1 MPSMNYGA
9 RVGSAGR
16 QTDLIVR
23 ECHQCGRPTVFAQEP
38 AENAVCAGCA
48 GEPAPPRDAARSCP
62 IDDTPLAAE
71 HRSGVTLD
79 RCPSCDGVWLDSG
92 ELELVVQ
99 PARRVAE
106 GRGDRVADLLV
117 DILAGQSGTTGR
129 GRSTEG

>member
-1 MPSMNYGA
+1 MVPPMNYGA
-9 RVGSAGR
+9 RAGAAGPNSA
-16 QTDLIVR
+16 LIVR

-38 AENAVCAGCA
+38 EPTAVCAGCA
-48 GEPAPPRDAARSCP
+48 GEPAPQRDAARSCP

-79 RCPSCDGVWLDSG
+79 RCPSCDGVWLDAG

-99 PARRVAE
+99 AARRVAE

-117 DILAGQSGTTGR
+117 EIFAGKTTK
-129 GRSTEG
+129 E